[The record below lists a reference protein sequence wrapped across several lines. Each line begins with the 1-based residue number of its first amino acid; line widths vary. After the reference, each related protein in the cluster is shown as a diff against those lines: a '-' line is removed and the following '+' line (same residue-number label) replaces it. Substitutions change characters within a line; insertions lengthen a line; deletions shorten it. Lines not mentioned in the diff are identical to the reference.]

1 MSAPTSVRTVATEP
15 ATAALACATW
25 SLSTS
30 NRMIVSLPHAGPS
43 GVVHRQ

>member
-15 ATAALACATW
+15 ATAALACSTW

-30 NRMIVSLPHAGPS
+30 NRMALTSPRAGPS
-43 GVVHRQ
+43 GVVT